1 MRKLTVL
8 LIFTVF
14 FISCDKKDKV
24 EKAIEEVPVE
34 LDVERF
40 DKIFYETPPE
50 DLSKIKRQYP
60 YFFPAG
66 NEDTVWTN
74 KMKNPLLRELHAEVQ
89 KTFGN
94 FQKERGDLEELFRH
108 IKYYFPETNLPKVIT
123 LISEVDTQSK
133 VIYAD
138 SLLLISLDVYLG
150 KDHKFYSGFP
160 EYQRRTFEKSQIL
173 PDVVSDF
180 SLRKIAPPTDRAL
193 LSQMIYFGKE
203 LYLKDVLIPQV
214 SDADKIGYT
223 PEQITWSQENEG
235 YIWRYFVDEK
245 LLYDSDPKL
254 PGRFIN
260 PAPFSKFYL
269 EIDNESPGQ
278 IGMWIGWQ
286 IVRSYMKN
294 NDVSLQQLLQTDAK
308 EIFDNSKY
316 KPKK

>member
-1 MRKLTVL
+1 MKQIILV
-8 LIFTVF
+8 LIFASLLF
-14 FISCDKKDKV
+14 SCDKKDKV
-24 EKAIEEVPVE
+24 EKEIEEVPVE
-34 LDVERF
+34 LEVERF
-40 DKIFYETPPE
+40 DKVFYETPPE
-50 DLSKIKRQYP
+50 ELSRIKQQFP

-94 FQKERGDLEELFRH
+94 FQAERGELEELFRH
-108 IKYYFPETNLPKVIT
+108 IKYYFPETQTPKVIT

-150 KDHKFYSGFP
+150 KDHKFYGGFP
-160 EYQRRTFEKSQIL
+160 EYQRRSFEKSQML
-173 PDVVSDF
+173 PDVVSSF
-180 SLRKIAPPTDRAL
+180 SVGKIMPPADRTL

-203 LYLKDVLIPQV
+203 LYMKDLLIPSV
-214 SDADKIGYT
+214 SDADKICYT
-223 PEQITWSQENEG
+223 PEQILWSQENEG

-286 IVRSYMKN
+286 IVRSYMQN
-294 NDVSLQQLLQTDAK
+294 NDVSLQKLLQTDAK

>member
-1 MRKLTVL
+1 MKKISFL
-8 LIFTVF
+8 LISIF
-14 FISCDKKDKV
+14 FLISCDKKGKN
-24 EKAIEEVPVE
+24 EAAIEEIPVE
-34 LDVERF
+34 LQIERF
-40 DKIFYETPPE
+40 DKIFYETPPSE
-50 DLSKIKRQYP
+50 LATIKKQYP
-60 YFFPAG
+60 YLFPAG

-74 KMKNPLLRELHAEVQ
+74 KMKNPLLKELHAEVQ
-89 KTFGN
+89 KQFGN
-94 FQKERGDLEELFRH
+94 FEPEKAELEELFRH
-108 IKYYFPETNLPKVIT
+108 IKFYFPQTKIPKVIT
-123 LISEVDTQSK
+123 LISEVDTDSK

-138 SLLLISLDVYLG
+138 SLLLVSLDVYLG
-150 KDHKFYSGFP
+150 KDHRFYEGFP
-160 EYQRRTFEKSQIL
+160 DYQRSSFEKSQLL

-180 SLRKIAPPTDRAL
+180 SLRKITPPKDRTL

-203 LYLKDVLIPQV
+203 LYLKDMLLPQV
-214 SDADKIGYT
+214 SDAAKIGYT
-223 PEQITWSQENEG
+223 PEQIAWSQENEG
-235 YIWRYFVDEK
+235 YVWRYFIDEN

-269 EIDNESPGQ
+269 EIDNESPGK

-294 NDVSLQQLLQTDAK
+294 NDVSLQQLLQADAK

>member
-1 MRKLTVL
+1 MRKLTFL
-8 LIFTVF
+8 LMAAAF

-34 LDVERF
+34 LTVERF
-40 DKIFYETPPE
+40 DKVFYESDPA
-50 DLSKIKRQYP
+50 DLSKIEQQYP

-74 KMKNPLLRELHAEVQ
+74 KMKNPLLRQVHDEVQ
-89 KTFGN
+89 KKFGN

-108 IKYYFPETNLPKVIT
+108 IKYYFPETKLPKVVT
-123 LISEVDTQSK
+123 LISEVDSDNK

-150 KDHKFYSGFP
+150 KDHEFYTGFP
-160 EYQRRTFEKSQIL
+160 EYQRKTFEKSQL
-173 PDVVSDF
+173 LSDVVSNF
-180 SLRKIAPPTDRAL
+180 AVRKIVPPTDRTL
-193 LSQMIYFGKE
+193 LSQMVYFGKE
-203 LYLKDVLIPQV
+203 LYMKDLLIPQV

-223 PEQITWSQENEG
+223 PEQILWSQENEG

-278 IGMWIGWQ
+278 IGKWIGWQ

-308 EIFDNSKY
+308 EIFDKSKY

>member
-24 EKAIEEVPVE
+24 EKAIGEVPVE

-40 DKIFYETPPE
+40 DKVFYETPPE

>member
-40 DKIFYETPPE
+40 DKVFYETPPE

-180 SLRKIAPPTDRAL
+180 LLRKITPPTDRAL

-223 PEQITWSQENEG
+223 PDQITWSQENEG

>member
-1 MRKLTVL
+1 MRKLAFL
-8 LIFTVF
+8 LMFTLF

-34 LDVERF
+34 LTVERF
-40 DKIFYETPPE
+40 DKVFYESDPNE
-50 DLSKIKRQYP
+50 LSKIKQQFP
-60 YFFPAG
+60 YFFPEG
-66 NEDTVWTN
+66 NEDTVWIN
-74 KMKNPLLRELHAEVQ
+74 KMKNPLLKQVHDEVQ
-89 KTFGN
+89 KKFGN

-108 IKYYFPETNLPKVIT
+108 IKYYFPETRLPKVVT
-123 LISEVDTQSK
+123 LISEVDTDNK

-138 SLLLISLDVYLG
+138 SLLLVSLDVYLG
-150 KDHKFYSGFP
+150 KDHEFYTGFP
-160 EYQRRTFEKSQIL
+160 EYQRKTFEKSQL
-173 PDVVSDF
+173 LSDVVSSF
-180 SLRKIAPPTDRAL
+180 SIRKIVPPTDRTL

-203 LYLKDVLIPQV
+203 LYMKDLLIPQI

-223 PEQITWSQENEG
+223 PEQIAWSQENEG

-278 IGMWIGWQ
+278 IGRWIGWQ

-308 EIFDNSKY
+308 EIFDKSKY

>member
-40 DKIFYETPPE
+40 DKVFYETPPE

-294 NDVSLQQLLQTDAK
+294 NDVSLQQLLQADAK

>member
-180 SLRKIAPPTDRAL
+180 SLRKITPPTDRAL

>member
-40 DKIFYETPPE
+40 DKVFYETPPE

-180 SLRKIAPPTDRAL
+180 SLRKITPPTDRAL

>member
-40 DKIFYETPPE
+40 DKVFYETPPE

-180 SLRKIAPPTDRAL
+180 SLRKITPPTDRAL
-193 LSQMIYFGKE
+193 FSQMIYFGKE

-223 PEQITWSQENEG
+223 PDQITWSQENEG

>member
-1 MRKLTVL
+1 MRKLTFL
-8 LIFTVF
+8 LMATAF

-34 LDVERF
+34 LTVERF
-40 DKIFYETPPE
+40 DMFFYESDPG
-50 DLSKIKRQYP
+50 DLSKIKQQYP

-74 KMKNPLLRELHAEVQ
+74 KMKNPLLRQVHDEVQ
-89 KTFGN
+89 KKFGN

-108 IKYYFPETNLPKVIT
+108 IKYYFPETNLPKVVT
-123 LISEVDTQSK
+123 LISEVDTDNK

-138 SLLLISLDVYLG
+138 RLLLVSLDVYLG
-150 KDHKFYSGFP
+150 KDHEFYTGFP
-160 EYQRRTFEKSQIL
+160 EYQRKTFEKSQL
-173 PDVVSDF
+173 LSDVVSNF
-180 SLRKIAPPTDRAL
+180 AIRKIAPPTDRTL

-203 LYLKDVLIPQV
+203 LYMKDLLIPQV

-223 PEQITWSQENEG
+223 PEQILWSQENEG

-308 EIFDNSKY
+308 EIFDKSKY

>member
-1 MRKLTVL
+1 MRKLAFL
-8 LIFTVF
+8 LMFAVF
-14 FISCDKKDKV
+14 FVSCDKKDKV

-34 LDVERF
+34 LTVERF
-40 DKIFYETPPE
+40 DKVFYESDPNE
-50 DLSKIKRQYP
+50 LSKIKQQFP
-60 YFFPAG
+60 YFFPEG

-74 KMKNPLLRELHAEVQ
+74 KMKNPLLKQVHDEVQ
-89 KTFGN
+89 KKFGN

-108 IKYYFPETNLPKVIT
+108 IKYYFPETGLPKVVT
-123 LISEVDTQSK
+123 LISEVDTDNK
-133 VIYAD
+133 VIYTD
-138 SLLLISLDVYLG
+138 SLLILSLDVYLG
-150 KDHKFYSGFP
+150 KDHEFYTGFP
-160 EYQRRTFEKSQIL
+160 EYQRKTFEKSQL
-173 PDVVSDF
+173 LSDVVSSF
-180 SLRKIAPPTDRAL
+180 AIRKIVPPTDRTL

-203 LYLKDVLIPQV
+203 LYMKDLLIPQI

-223 PEQITWSQENEG
+223 PEQIAWSQENEG

-278 IGMWIGWQ
+278 IGRWIGWQ

-308 EIFDNSKY
+308 EIFDKSKY

>member
-1 MRKLTVL
+1 MRKLTFL
-8 LIFTVF
+8 LMATAF

-34 LDVERF
+34 LTVERF
-40 DKIFYETPPE
+40 DKIFYESNPGE
-50 DLSKIKRQYP
+50 LSKIKQQYP

-74 KMKNPLLRELHAEVQ
+74 KMKNPLLRQVHDEVQ
-89 KTFGN
+89 KKFGN

-108 IKYYFPETNLPKVIT
+108 IKYYFPETNLPKVVT
-123 LISEVDTQSK
+123 LISEVDTDNK

-138 SLLLISLDVYLG
+138 TLLLVSLDVYLG
-150 KDHKFYSGFP
+150 KDHEFYGGFP
-160 EYQRRTFEKSQIL
+160 EYQRKTFEKSQL
-173 PDVVSDF
+173 LSDVVSSF
-180 SLRKIAPPTDRAL
+180 SVRKIAPPTDRTL
-193 LSQMIYFGKE
+193 LSQMVYFGKE
-203 LYLKDVLIPQV
+203 LYMKDLLIPQV

-223 PEQITWSQENEG
+223 PEQILWSQENEG

-308 EIFDNSKY
+308 EIFDKSKY

>member
-1 MRKLTVL
+1 MRKLT
-8 LIFTVF
+8 LILVFTVLF
-14 FISCDKKDKV
+14 ASCDKKDKV

-40 DKIFYETPPE
+40 DKVFYETPPE
-50 DLSKIKRQYP
+50 ELSKIKQQYP

-74 KMKNPLLRELHAEVQ
+74 KMKNPLLKEVHAEVQ
-89 KTFGN
+89 KKFGN

-108 IKYYFPETNLPKVIT
+108 IKYYFPETKLPKVIT

-150 KDHKFYSGFP
+150 KDHKFYAGFP

-180 SLRKIAPPTDRAL
+180 SLRKIAPPTDRSL

-203 LYLKDVLIPQV
+203 LYMKDLLIPQV

-223 PEQITWSQENEG
+223 PEQIVWSQENEG

-308 EIFDNSKY
+308 EIFDKSKY

>member
-1 MRKLTVL
+1 MRKLTFL
-8 LIFTVF
+8 LMATAF

-34 LDVERF
+34 LTVERF
-40 DKIFYETPPE
+40 DKIFYESNPG
-50 DLSKIKRQYP
+50 DLSKIKQQYP

-74 KMKNPLLRELHAEVQ
+74 KMKNPLLRQVHDEVQ
-89 KTFGN
+89 KKFGN

-108 IKYYFPETNLPKVIT
+108 IKYYFPETNLPKVVT
-123 LISEVDTQSK
+123 LISEVDTDNK

-138 SLLLISLDVYLG
+138 SLLLVSLDVYLG
-150 KDHKFYSGFP
+150 KDHEFYTGFP
-160 EYQRRTFEKSQIL
+160 EYQRKTFEKSQL
-173 PDVVSDF
+173 LSDVVSNF
-180 SLRKIAPPTDRAL
+180 AIRKIAPPTDRTL

-203 LYLKDVLIPQV
+203 LYMKDLLIPQV

-223 PEQITWSQENEG
+223 PEQILWSQENEG

-308 EIFDNSKY
+308 EIFDKSKY

>member
-180 SLRKIAPPTDRAL
+180 SLRKITPPTDRAL

-223 PEQITWSQENEG
+223 PDQITWSQENEG

>member
-1 MRKLTVL
+1 MRKLTFL
-8 LIFTVF
+8 LMATAF

-34 LDVERF
+34 LTVERF
-40 DKIFYETPPE
+40 DKIFYESDPA
-50 DLSKIKRQYP
+50 DLSKIKQQYP

-74 KMKNPLLRELHAEVQ
+74 KMKNPLLRQVHDEVQ
-89 KTFGN
+89 KKFGN

-108 IKYYFPETNLPKVIT
+108 IKYYFPETNLPKVVT
-123 LISEVDTQSK
+123 LISEVDSDNK

-138 SLLLISLDVYLG
+138 SLLLVSLDVYLG
-150 KDHKFYSGFP
+150 KDHEFYTGFP
-160 EYQRRTFEKSQIL
+160 EYQRKTFEKSQL
-173 PDVVSDF
+173 LSDVVSNF
-180 SLRKIAPPTDRAL
+180 SIRKIVPPTDRTL
-193 LSQMIYFGKE
+193 LSQMVYFGKE
-203 LYLKDVLIPQV
+203 LYMKDLLIPQV

-223 PEQITWSQENEG
+223 PEQIVWSQENEG

-278 IGMWIGWQ
+278 IGKWIGWQ

-308 EIFDNSKY
+308 EIFDKSKY

>member
-1 MRKLTVL
+1 MRKLTFL
-8 LIFTVF
+8 LMATAF

-34 LDVERF
+34 LTVERF
-40 DKIFYETPPE
+40 DKIFYESDPG
-50 DLSKIKRQYP
+50 DLSKIKQQYP

-74 KMKNPLLRELHAEVQ
+74 KMKNPLLRQVHDEVQ
-89 KTFGN
+89 KKFGN

-108 IKYYFPETNLPKVIT
+108 IKYYFPETKLPKIVT
-123 LISEVDTQSK
+123 LISEVDTDNK

-138 SLLLISLDVYLG
+138 SLLLVSLDVYLG
-150 KDHKFYSGFP
+150 KDHEFYTGFP
-160 EYQRRTFEKSQIL
+160 EYQRKTFEKSQL
-173 PDVVSDF
+173 LSDVVSNF
-180 SLRKIAPPTDRAL
+180 SLRKIVPPTDRTL

-203 LYLKDVLIPQV
+203 LYMKDLLIPQV

-223 PEQITWSQENEG
+223 PEQIVWSQENEG

-278 IGMWIGWQ
+278 IGKWIGWQ

-308 EIFDNSKY
+308 EIFDKSKY

>member
-1 MRKLTVL
+1 MRKLTFL
-8 LIFTVF
+8 LMAAAF
-14 FISCDKKDKV
+14 FVSCDKKDKV

-34 LDVERF
+34 LTVERF
-40 DKIFYETPPE
+40 DKIFYESNPG
-50 DLSKIKRQYP
+50 DLSKIKQQYP

-74 KMKNPLLRELHAEVQ
+74 KMKNPLLRQVHDEVQ
-89 KTFGN
+89 KKFGN

-108 IKYYFPETNLPKVIT
+108 IKYYFPETNLPKVVT
-123 LISEVDTQSK
+123 LISEVDTDSK

-138 SLLLISLDVYLG
+138 TLLLVSLDVYLG
-150 KDHKFYSGFP
+150 KDHEFYTGFP
-160 EYQRRTFEKSQIL
+160 EYQRKTFEKSQL
-173 PDVVSDF
+173 LSDVVSNF
-180 SLRKIAPPTDRAL
+180 SIRKIAPPTDRTL

-203 LYLKDVLIPQV
+203 LYMKDLLIPQV

-223 PEQITWSQENEG
+223 PEQILWSQENEG

-308 EIFDNSKY
+308 EIFDKSKY

>member
-1 MRKLTVL
+1 MRKLAFL
-8 LIFTVF
+8 LMFTLF

-34 LDVERF
+34 LTVERF
-40 DKIFYETPPE
+40 DKVFYESDPNE
-50 DLSKIKRQYP
+50 LSKIKHQFP
-60 YFFPAG
+60 YFFPEG
-66 NEDTVWTN
+66 NEDTVWIN
-74 KMKNPLLRELHAEVQ
+74 KMKNPLLKQVHDEVQ
-89 KTFGN
+89 KKFGN

-108 IKYYFPETNLPKVIT
+108 IKYYFPETRLPKVVT
-123 LISEVDTQSK
+123 LISEVDTDNK

-138 SLLLISLDVYLG
+138 SLLLVSLDVYLG
-150 KDHKFYSGFP
+150 KDHEFYTGFP
-160 EYQRRTFEKSQIL
+160 EYQRKTFEKSQL
-173 PDVVSDF
+173 LSDVVSSF
-180 SLRKIAPPTDRAL
+180 AIRKIVPPTDRTL

-203 LYLKDVLIPQV
+203 LYMKDLLIPQI

-223 PEQITWSQENEG
+223 PEQIAWSQENEG

-278 IGMWIGWQ
+278 IGRWIGWQ

-308 EIFDNSKY
+308 EIFDKSKY

>member
-108 IKYYFPETNLPKVIT
+108 IKYYFPETSLPKVIT

-203 LYLKDVLIPQV
+203 LYLKDVLVPQV

>member
-1 MRKLTVL
+1 MRKLTTL
-8 LIFTVF
+8 LIFTAF
-14 FISCDKKDKV
+14 LISCDKKDKV
-24 EKAIEEVPVE
+24 EKAIEEVPLE
-34 LDVERF
+34 LEVERF

-50 DLSKIKRQYP
+50 DLSKIKQQYP
-60 YFFPAG
+60 FFFPAG

-89 KTFGN
+89 KKFGN
-94 FQKERGDLEELFRH
+94 FQAERVELEELFRH
-108 IKYYFPETNLPKVIT
+108 IKYYFPETKTPKVIT

-160 EYQRRTFEKSQIL
+160 EYQRRSFEKSQIL
-173 PDVVSDF
+173 PDVVSNF
-180 SLRKIAPPTDRAL
+180 SLRKIAPPTDRTL

-203 LYLKDVLIPQV
+203 LYMKDLLIPQV
-214 SDADKIGYT
+214 SDADKICYT

>member
-40 DKIFYETPPE
+40 DKVFYETPPE

-89 KTFGN
+89 KIFGN

-180 SLRKIAPPTDRAL
+180 SLRKITPPTDRAL